1 MKELDLTRG
10 SVPKVL
16 LKFAMPFLLA
26 NCLQAL
32 YGGADLFVVG
42 WFDDA
47 ASVSGVAVGSQV
59 MQTITGA
66 ILSLASGA
74 TILIATATGAKD
86 HRKVAETI
94 GTSIC
99 FFGIVALAVTV
110 AMVLLH
116 EQVAL
121 AMHTPVEAMRDTTN
135 YILICSLGIPFI
147 FGYNVVCGI
156 MRGLGD
162 SKSPLYFVGLACAIN
177 IVMDF
182 VLVGGFG
189 LRAAGAAA
197 ATVMSQGVS
206 FLTALWWLHRTGFS
220 FEFRRSD
227 IKINGQ
233 LNFQIVKLGGPLAL
247 QDALINVS
255 FLLITVIV
263 NGMGVVASAALGV
276 VEKIIIFAMLP
287 PFAIS
292 SAVATMTAQN
302 YGAGILHRMT
312 KCLVYGIASSLAIGL
327 AVCAYSQFWPET
339 LTGLFTKDAAVIE
352 MAAGYLRGYSID
364 CVLVAFVFNLNSFF
378 IGQGNSWFT
387 MAHGLAA
394 TFLFRIP
401 LSYLAGQLHPHDL
414 VLMGYAIPLST
425 LVSVIACFVFLH
437 FNLKKLHVD
446 FGQGRLHSA

>member
-1 MKELDLTRG
+1 M
-10 SVPKVL
+10 
-16 LKFAMPFLLA
+16 
-26 NCLQAL
+26 
-32 YGGADLFVVG
+32 
-42 WFDDA
+42 
-47 ASVSGVAVGSQV
+47 
-59 MQTITGA
+59 
-66 ILSLASGA
+66 
-74 TILIATATGAKD
+74 
-86 HRKVAETI
+86 
-94 GTSIC
+94 
-99 FFGIVALAVTV
+99 
-110 AMVLLH
+110 
-116 EQVAL
+116 
-121 AMHTPVEAMRDTTN
+121 
-135 YILICSLGIPFI
+135 
-147 FGYNVVCGI
+147 
-156 MRGLGD
+156 
-162 SKSPLYFVGLACAIN
+162 
-177 IVMDF
+177 
-182 VLVGGFG
+182 
-189 LRAAGAAA
+189 
-197 ATVMSQGVS
+197 
-206 FLTALWWLHRTGFS
+206 
-220 FEFRRSD
+220 
-227 IKINGQ
+227 
-233 LNFQIVKLGGPLAL
+233 KLGGPLAL

-437 FNLKKLHVD
+437 FNLKKLRVD
-446 FGQGRLHSA
+446 FGQGRLR